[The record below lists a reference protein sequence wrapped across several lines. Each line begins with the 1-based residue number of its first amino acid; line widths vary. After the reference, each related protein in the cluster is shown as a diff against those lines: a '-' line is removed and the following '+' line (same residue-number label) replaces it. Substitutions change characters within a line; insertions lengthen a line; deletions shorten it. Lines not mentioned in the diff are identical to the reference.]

1 MSFLARSAQPIRQ
14 IIRTPIATRA
24 FTVSAT
30 RPKGPVDAAK
40 DVLKTVDRKVS
51 DKLVGGIKA
60 GETVA
65 EKTKEATGVKGHK
78 AKKEFE
84 DKLYTEEG
92 EVQGKVN
99 EAIGEAKGKANEF
112 AGKAKGTASE
122 VAGQAKKEAREV
134 EGAVKG
140 KL

>member
-1 MSFLARSAQPIRQ
+1 MSFLARSAQPLRQ
-14 IIRTPIATRA
+14 ITRTPFAARA

-30 RPKGPVDAAK
+30 RSKGPVDAAK

-65 EKTKEATGVKGHK
+65 EKTKEATGAKGHK

-84 DKLYTEEG
+84 EELYSEEG
-92 EVQGKVN
+92 EVKGKVN
-99 EAIGEAKGKANEF
+99 EAIGEAKGKA
-112 AGKAKGTASE
+112 SE
-122 VAGQAKKEAREV
+122 LAGQAKGKAKEA